1 MLRTFVT
8 ERGVLYLPRCY
19 IFFTIKNQRN
29 IGLRMSNVIKA
40 KISSIKDTK
49 NFFVFA
55 VALVLS
61 LSVSA
66 DEIEVPLDELARETV
81 YPVFDSVVAVRNRNV
96 KDSETLDIGFFG
108 GFAITEPVYASSKFG
123 LSLNYHL
130 SEVHSLGVIFS
141 KNTTGLSRDAQGL
154 KDDFGLDFTRA
165 PFPENSLLVD
175 YNYKLYYGKLSVTK
189 NGVINTSIY
198 TSGAA
203 GIIKYTHKAYPTI
216 AFGVGERFY
225 LTNNFA
231 LKVDLRVFVNNAPIP
246 FKAGALRT
254 GIDPVPTYE
263 SFSDRLSLTTNL
275 ELGLNYLF

>member
-1 MLRTFVT
+1 M
-8 ERGVLYLPRCY
+8 
-19 IFFTIKNQRN
+19 II
-29 IGLRMSNVIKA
+29 A
-40 KISSIKDTK
+40 KVSSIKCIK

-55 VALVLS
+55 IIFVLGW
-61 LSVSA
+61 SA
-66 DEIEVPLDELARETV
+66 SANEIEVPEDELARETV

-96 KDSETLDIGFFG
+96 KDSETIDIGVFG
-108 GFAITEPVYASSKFG
+108 GFAITEPVYAASKFG
-123 LSLNYHL
+123 LSLNYHF
-130 SEVHSLGVIFS
+130 SEVHSLGVIFT

-165 PFPENSLLVD
+165 PFPENSILAD

-203 GIIKYTHKAYPTI
+203 GIIKYVHKSYPTI
-216 AFGVGERFY
+216 ALGMGERFY

-246 FKAGALRT
+246 FKAGALRA
-254 GIDPVPTYE
+254 GVDPVPSYD